1 MLNNPL
7 LSTAYLAPISYYAIL
22 LKQNNSMIEYH
33 EHFIKK
39 SIRNRCDIMNT
50 NGRLSLSIPVNRKT
64 KTKTK
69 ISKIK
74 ISYAENWQKSHWKSI
89 VSSYNSSPFFEYYK
103 DKLKPYFLKEEEY
116 LIDFNNNLQKEI
128 LALLK
133 IKFKLTYNSIYKRT
147 GNFTDLR
154 DNNSIKIN
162 TIRYDQVFM
171 EKHKFINNLS
181 IIDLLF
187 NMGPESLD
195 YLHQLQIKI
204 NI

>member
-74 ISYAENWQKSHWKSI
+74 ISYAENWQKNHWKSI

-133 IKFKLTYNSIYKRT
+133 IKFTITYNSIYKRT
-147 GNFTDLR
+147 GDFTDLR

-195 YLHQLQIKI
+195 YIHQLQIKI

>member
-1 MLNNPL
+1 MLNNHL

-116 LIDFNNNLQKEI
+116 LIDFNSNLQKEI

-133 IKFKLTYNSIYKRT
+133 IKFKITYNSIYKRT
-147 GNFTDLR
+147 GDFTDLR
-154 DNNSIKIN
+154 DNNSIKMN

-195 YLHQLQIKI
+195 YLHRLQIKI

>member
-1 MLNNPL
+1 MLNNPI

-133 IKFKLTYNSIYKRT
+133 IKFKITYNSIYKRT
-147 GNFTDLR
+147 GDFTDLR
-154 DNNSIKIN
+154 DNNSIKMN

-195 YLHQLQIKI
+195 YLHRLQIKI

>member
-1 MLNNPL
+1 VLNNPI

-133 IKFKLTYNSIYKRT
+133 IKFKITYNSIYKRT
-147 GNFTDLR
+147 GDFTDLR
-154 DNNSIKIN
+154 DNNSIKMN

-195 YLHQLQIKI
+195 YLHRLQIKI

>member
-133 IKFKLTYNSIYKRT
+133 IKFTITYNSIYKRT
-147 GNFTDLR
+147 GDFTDLR

-195 YLHQLQIKI
+195 YLHHLQIKI

>member
-1 MLNNPL
+1 MLNSPL

-22 LKQNNSMIEYH
+22 LKQSNSIIEYH

-50 NGRLSLSIPVNRKT
+50 NGRLSLSIPVNR

-133 IKFKLTYNSIYKRT
+133 IKFKITYNSIYKRT
-147 GNFTDLR
+147 GDFTDLR

>member
-116 LIDFNNNLQKEI
+116 LIDFNSNLQKEI

-133 IKFKLTYNSIYKRT
+133 IKFTITYNSIYKRT
-147 GNFTDLR
+147 GDFTDLR

>member
-50 NGRLSLSIPVNRKT
+50 NGRLSLSIPINSK
-64 KTKTK
+64 KKSQTK
-69 ISKIK
+69 ISNIK
-74 ISYAENWQKSHWKSI
+74 ISYAENWQKNHWKSI
-89 VSSYNSSPFFEYYK
+89 ISSYNSSPFFEYYK
-103 DKLKPYFLKEEEY
+103 DKLKPYFLKKEDY

-133 IKFKLTYNSIYKRT
+133 IKFTNTYNSIYNRT
-147 GNFTDLR
+147 GDFTDLR
-154 DNNSIKIN
+154 DNNAIKIN
-162 TIRYDQVFM
+162 TIKYDQVFM

-195 YLHQLQIKI
+195 YLQQLQIKI

>member
-1 MLNNPL
+1 
-7 LSTAYLAPISYYAIL
+7 
-22 LKQNNSMIEYH
+22 MIEYH

>member
-64 KTKTK
+64 KTK

-103 DKLKPYFLKEEEY
+103 DKLKPYFLKTQLVMY
-116 LIDFNNNLQKEI
+116 MLNLDF
-128 LALLK
+128 
-133 IKFKLTYNSIYKRT
+133 
-147 GNFTDLR
+147 
-154 DNNSIKIN
+154 
-162 TIRYDQVFM
+162 
-171 EKHKFINNLS
+171 LS
-181 IIDLLF
+181 
-187 NMGPESLD
+187 
-195 YLHQLQIKI
+195 
-204 NI
+204 

>member
-74 ISYAENWQKSHWKSI
+74 ISYAENWQKNHWKSI

-133 IKFKLTYNSIYKRT
+133 IKSKITYNSIYKRT
-147 GNFTDLR
+147 GDFTDLR
-154 DNNSIKIN
+154 DNNAVKIN
-162 TIRYDQVFM
+162 TISYDQVFM

-195 YLHQLQIKI
+195 YLQQLQIKI

>member
-1 MLNNPL
+1 MLNKPL

-74 ISYAENWQKSHWKSI
+74 ISYAENWQKNHWKSI
-89 VSSYNSSPFFEYYK
+89 FSSYNSSPFFEYYK

-133 IKFKLTYNSIYKRT
+133 IKFTITYNSIYKRT
-147 GNFTDLR
+147 GDFTDLR

>member
-1 MLNNPL
+1 VLNNPL

-103 DKLKPYFLKEEEY
+103 DKLKPYFLNEEEY

-133 IKFKLTYNSIYKRT
+133 IKFKITYNSIYKRT
-147 GNFTDLR
+147 GDFTDLR

>member
-33 EHFIKK
+33 EHFVKK

-74 ISYAENWQKSHWKSI
+74 ISYAENWQKNHWKSI

-133 IKFKLTYNSIYKRT
+133 IKFTITYNSIYKRT
-147 GNFTDLR
+147 GDFTDLR

>member
-74 ISYAENWQKSHWKSI
+74 ISYAENWQKNHWKSI

-133 IKFKLTYNSIYKRT
+133 IKFTITYNSIYKRT
-147 GNFTDLR
+147 GDFTDLR

>member
-133 IKFKLTYNSIYKRT
+133 IKFKITYNSIYKRT
-147 GNFTDLR
+147 GDFTDLR
-154 DNNSIKIN
+154 DNNSIKMN

-195 YLHQLQIKI
+195 YLHRLQIKI

>member
-116 LIDFNNNLQKEI
+116 LIDFNSNLQKEI

>member
-1 MLNNPL
+1 VLNNPL

-133 IKFKLTYNSIYKRT
+133 IKFKITYNSIYKRT
-147 GNFTDLR
+147 GDFTDLR

>member
-1 MLNNPL
+1 VLNNPL

-74 ISYAENWQKSHWKSI
+74 ISYAENWQKNHWKSI

-133 IKFKLTYNSIYKRT
+133 IKSKITYNSIYKRT
-147 GNFTDLR
+147 GDFTDLR
-154 DNNSIKIN
+154 DNNAVKIN
-162 TIRYDQVFM
+162 TISYDQVFM

-195 YLHQLQIKI
+195 YLQQLQIKI

>member
-1 MLNNPL
+1 VLNNPL

-74 ISYAENWQKSHWKSI
+74 ISYAENWQKNHWKSI

-133 IKFKLTYNSIYKRT
+133 IKFTITYNSIYKRT
-147 GNFTDLR
+147 GDFTDLR

>member
-64 KTKTK
+64 KTK

-74 ISYAENWQKSHWKSI
+74 ISYAENWQKNHWKSI

-133 IKFKLTYNSIYKRT
+133 IKFTITYNSIYKRT

>member
-1 MLNNPL
+1 VLNNPL

-74 ISYAENWQKSHWKSI
+74 ISYAENWQKNHWKSI
-89 VSSYNSSPFFEYYK
+89 FSSYNSSPFFEYYK

-133 IKFKLTYNSIYKRT
+133 IKFTITYNSIYKRT
-147 GNFTDLR
+147 GDFTDLR

>member
-74 ISYAENWQKSHWKSI
+74 ISYAENWQKNHWKSI
-89 VSSYNSSPFFEYYK
+89 FSSYNSSPFFEYYK

-133 IKFKLTYNSIYKRT
+133 IKFTITYNSIYKRT
-147 GNFTDLR
+147 GDFTDLR

-204 NI
+204 NS

>member
-1 MLNNPL
+1 MSNNPL

-39 SIRNRCDIMNT
+39 SIRNRCNIMNT

-103 DKLKPYFLKEEEY
+103 DRLKPYFLKEEEY

-128 LALLK
+128 LTLLK
-133 IKFKLTYNSIYKRT
+133 IKFKITYNSIYKRT
-147 GNFTDLR
+147 GDFIDLR

>member
-1 MLNNPL
+1 MLNNPI

-133 IKFKLTYNSIYKRT
+133 IKFKITYNSIYKRT
-147 GNFTDLR
+147 GDFTDLR

>member
-1 MLNNPL
+1 MF
-7 LSTAYLAPISYYAIL
+7 SIKSQPI
-22 LKQNNSMIEYH
+22 NSK
-33 EHFIKK
+33 KK
-39 SIRNRCDIMNT
+39 SQ
-50 NGRLSLSIPVNRKT
+50 
-64 KTKTK
+64 TK
-69 ISKIK
+69 ISNIK
-74 ISYAENWQKSHWKSI
+74 ISYAENWQKNHWKSI
-89 VSSYNSSPFFEYYK
+89 ISSYNSSPFFEYYK
-103 DKLKPYFLKEEEY
+103 DKLKPYFLKKEDY

-133 IKFKLTYNSIYKRT
+133 IKFTNTYNSIYNRT
-147 GNFTDLR
+147 GDFTDLR
-154 DNNSIKIN
+154 DNNAIKIN
-162 TIRYDQVFM
+162 TIKYDQVFM